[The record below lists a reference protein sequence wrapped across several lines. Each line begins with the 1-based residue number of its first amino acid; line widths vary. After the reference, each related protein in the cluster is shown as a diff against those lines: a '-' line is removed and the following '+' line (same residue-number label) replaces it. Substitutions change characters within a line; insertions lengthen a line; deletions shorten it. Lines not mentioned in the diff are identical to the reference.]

1 MPKERPYLGSASPS
15 YALAVLEYF
24 EQQGINPED
33 VFGATRVHDVR
44 QGADTQ
50 RLTILQWQGMLQQA
64 SRYLNDPAFP
74 LKLAEFIKIRHLGM
88 LGFLL
93 MSCDTLGAAAAT
105 LQRYEQLL
113 DSVNEAVFQAEGEH
127 CTLTWRPLIENP
139 PVDFIMLSMGLW
151 AHQARKL
158 AEQPDLV
165 CDACFT
171 FAEPDSAQVRAC
183 FASTFGGR
191 VQFNKG
197 VNQLRIPMAYLSLP
211 VAQRD
216 RHVHASLRQ
225 QAEADLVKLLG
236 QDHGFMAHLETLL
249 AERLP
254 MGEVTLQHVATELQ
268 LAPRT
273 LQTRLEQHGE
283 TYREVLDRVRYR
295 QAERLLRNPGMSLA
309 NVAGLLGFSDQSG
322 FQHAFKRW
330 AGVSPGDYRRRL
342 T

>member
-1 MPKERPYLGSASPS
+1 MPIPRSYLGSASPS

-24 EQQGINPED
+24 EQHGVNPED
-33 VFGATRVHDVR
+33 VFGASRVHDIR

-50 RLTILQWQGMLQQA
+50 RLSILQWQGVLQRA
-64 SRYLNDPAFP
+64 ATYLGDPAFP
-74 LKLAEFIKIRHLGM
+74 LKLAETIKLRHLGM

-93 MSCDTLGAAAAT
+93 LSCDTLGAAALT

-113 DSVNEAVFQAEGEH
+113 DSVNEAEFQTEGEL
-127 CTLTWRPLIENP
+127 CTLTWRPLITNP
-139 PVDFIMLSMGLW
+139 PADFIMLSMALW

-158 AEQPDLV
+158 AERPDLA

-171 FAEPDSAQVRAC
+171 FAEPDTAAVRDC
-183 FASTFGGR
+183 FTATFGGH

-197 VNQLRIPMAYLSLP
+197 VNQLRIPLGYLSLP

-236 QDHGFMAHLETLL
+236 REHGFMAHLETLL
-249 AERLP
+249 TERLP
-254 MGEVTLQHVATELQ
+254 VGEVTLQHLAAALQ

-273 LQTRLEQHGE
+273 LQTRLELHGE

-309 NVAGLLGFSDQSG
+309 HVAGLLGFSDQSG

>member
-1 MPKERPYLGSASPS
+1 MPIERHYLGSASPS
-15 YALAVLEYF
+15 FALAVLEYL
-24 EQQGINPED
+24 EHQGIDPEG
-33 VFGATRVHDVR
+33 VLGAASVRDVR
-44 QGADTQ
+44 QGPDTQ
-50 RLTILQWQGMLQQA
+50 RLTRPQWQGVLQHA
-64 SRYLNDPAFP
+64 GKHLNDPAFP

-93 MSCDTLGAAAAT
+93 TSCDTLGAAATT
-105 LQRYEQLL
+105 LQRYEHLL
-113 DSVNEAVFQAEGEH
+113 DSTNEAEFHAEGEH

-151 AHQARKL
+151 VHQARKL
-158 AEQPDLV
+158 AERPDLV
-165 CDACFT
+165 CDACFA
-171 FAEPDSAQVRAC
+171 FAEPGGAPLRSC
-183 FASTFGGR
+183 FESTFGGR

-197 VNQLRIPMAYLSLP
+197 VNQLRLPVAYLSVP
-211 VAQRD
+211 VALRD

-249 AERLP
+249 TERLP
-254 MGEVTLQHVATELQ
+254 MGEVTLQHVAAELQ

-295 QAERLLRNPGMSLA
+295 QAERLLRSPGMSLA

>member
-1 MPKERPYLGSASPS
+1 MPRERSYLGSASPS

-24 EQQGINPED
+24 EQRGIHPED
-33 VFGATRVHDVR
+33 VFGEARVRDIR
-44 QGADTQ
+44 QGLDTQ
-50 RLTILQWQGMLQQA
+50 RLSILQWQGMLQQA
-64 SRYLNDPAFP
+64 ARHLDDPAFA
-74 LKLAEFIKIRHLGM
+74 LKLAETIKLRHLGM

-93 MSCDTLGAAAAT
+93 MSCDTLADAAIT

-113 DSVNEAVFQAEGEH
+113 DSVNEAEFQIEGEQ
-127 CTLTWRPLIENP
+127 CTLTWRPLIDNP
-139 PVDFIMLSMGLW
+139 PVDFIMLSMALW

-158 AEQPDLV
+158 AERPDLV
-165 CDACFT
+165 CDVCFT
-171 FAEPDSAQVRAC
+171 FAEPTRSDVKAC
-183 FASTFGGR
+183 FEATFGGR
-191 VQFNKG
+191 VQFSKG
-197 VNQLRIPMAYLSLP
+197 VNQLRSAMAYLSLP

-236 QDHGFMAHLETLL
+236 QDHGFMAHLEALL

-254 MGEVTLQHVATELQ
+254 AGEVTLNHLANALQ

-295 QAERLLRNPGMSLA
+295 QAERLLRNPGMGLA
-309 NVAGLLGFSDQSG
+309 QVAGLLGFSDQSG

-330 AGVSPGDYRRRL
+330 AGISPGDYRRRL